1 MPDGVNKK
9 LHIRTGDRGHV
20 SRLHYRGHV
29 SRLIT
34 EFSRI
39 DEQDL
44 LNLKRLQKSLEEK
57 VEVLK
62 KLDGEILEL
71 IPEDEAETLTSST
84 ALSSLS
90 LLTCWHDLLK

>member
-1 MPDGVNKK
+1 MAEGVNKK
-9 LHIRTGDRGHV
+9 LHIRTGR
-20 SRLHYRGHV
+20 RGHV

-34 EFSRI
+34 ELSRI

-62 KLDGEILEL
+62 ELDDEILEL
-71 IPEDEAETLTSST
+71 IPEDEAENLTSST

-90 LLTCWHDLLK
+90 LLTCWHYLLK

>member
-1 MPDGVNKK
+1 MAEGVNKK
-9 LHIRTGDRGHV
+9 LHIRTGR
-20 SRLHYRGHV
+20 RGHV

-34 EFSRI
+34 ELSRI

-62 KLDGEILEL
+62 KLDDEILEL
-71 IPEDEAETLTSST
+71 IPEDEAENLTSST

-90 LLTCWHDLLK
+90 LLTCWHYLLK